1 MESVSGVGVLDKGVV
16 ILRALES
23 GPADLADLQRR
34 TGLPRATAHRLAV
47 ALESHGLVRR
57 ENGGRF
63 CLGFELVRMGR
74 AAAEQ
79 FPLGE
84 LSLPTLAGLRS
95 DTGEGVQMYIRE
107 GDMRRCVVSLSSN
120 HQLRWMVSEGAL
132 LPMDRGSAGKV
143 LAAADDS
150 TPVLLAESVEER
162 EAGVAS
168 VSAAVVVDGRTIAAI
183 CVGGPVERLT
193 RHPID
198 RYGDITRRAADQLGE
213 LLAKR

>member
-1 MESVSGVGVLDKGVV
+1 MLDKGVA
-16 ILRALES
+16 ILRALEA

-47 ALESHGLVRR
+47 ALESHGVVRR
-57 ENGGRF
+57 ETGGRF
-63 CLGFELVRMGR
+63 CLGFELVRLGR

-79 FPLGE
+79 FPLAE
-84 LSLPTLAGLRS
+84 LSLQILDGLRA
-95 DTGEGVQMYIRE
+95 DTGEGVQLYIRD
-107 GDMRRCVVSLSSN
+107 GDMRRCIVSLSSN
-120 HQLRWMVSEGAL
+120 HQLRWIVSEGAL

-143 LAAADDS
+143 LASSA
-150 TPVLLAESVEER
+150 TPVMLAESVEER

-198 RYGDITRRAADQLGE
+198 RYGDVTRRAADQLGA